1 MEGYNKVNLTPKQ
14 MKFCEKYIELGN
26 QMQAYKIAYN
36 VDKMTDNAVNKEA
49 WVLLKNPKLT
59 QYIDELKAKTQ
70 KVFIHT
76 IEDSLKLD
84 YQLIENYNHQVS
96 VLNNPKSTKK
106 NIEVA
111 QRVLKF
117 IGSVGFNAA
126 QDRVA
131 KKLGFYEKDK
141 QNNAVTINVGVTKEE
156 VKQISQDLNNDV

>member
-1 MEGYNKVNLTPKQ
+1 MEGYDKVNLTPKQ
-14 MKFCEKYIELGN
+14 AKFSEKYLETGSQIE
-26 QMQAYKIAYN
+26 AYKIAYD
-36 VDKMTDNAVNKEA
+36 VDRMTDNAINKEA
-49 WVLLKNPKLT
+49 WVLLKNPKVA
-59 QYIDELKAKTQ
+59 QYVSELKAKSQ
-70 KVFIHT
+70 KAFIHT

-84 YQLIENYNHQVS
+84 YQLIENYNHQVA
-96 VLNNPKSTKK
+96 VLKNPKSTKK

-156 VKQISQDLNNDV
+156 VRQISQDLNNDV